1 MHAYHQIYLVYT
13 YIHKY
18 QLYIHT
24 YIHTYIYTYKH
35 TCISPHISSIYIHAY
50 ISTRGCNTA
59 TIWIQCKHSMIY
71 FHYIDLICIHIYIYI
86 YIYIN
91 RAHDAW
97 LQDSDPPC
105 AILATRSNAAPE
117 WFVSAS
123 RLFAPV
129 THSQKSSIK
138 GLFLTLF
145 RSLFDTF

>member
-1 MHAYHQIYLVYT
+1 M
-13 YIHKY
+13 
-18 QLYIHT
+18 
-24 YIHTYIYTYKH
+24 H
-35 TCISPHISSIYIHAY
+35 TCQQGARRVAAMQRRYQFSVNIIYVH
-50 ISTRGCNTA
+50 
-59 TIWIQCKHSMIY
+59 
-71 FHYIDLICIHIYIYI
+71 
-86 YIYIN
+86 IYIN

-97 LQDSDPPC
+97 LEDSDPPC